1 MPRKQKKFWNSL
13 VRTVFPKYDL
23 ANAQNPMHYI
33 GEYVLA
39 RKELDQPDEKIKIE
53 HIKGSLKHVKYFEIN
68 GSHWVSMYSFFTQM
82 MDGRVPTPEEESEF
96 ELSTQITK
104 IKETNGKKEK

>member
-1 MPRKQKKFWNSL
+1 MRKQKKFWNSL
-13 VRTVFPKYDL
+13 VRTVFPRYDMT
-23 ANAQNPMHYI
+23 NAQNPMNYI

-53 HIKGSLKHVKYFEIN
+53 DIKGSLKHVKYFEIN

-82 MDGRVPTPEEESEF
+82 IDGKVPTPEEEAEF

-104 IKETNGKKEK
+104 IRETNGKKES